1 MPLAAGARLDD
12 PDTGI
17 TGALMDVNRQDLERR
32 YADVND
38 QELLDRYAS
47 GTLTEL
53 AESVVRAELR
63 RRGLTPPEAPAPS
76 EDVAPAAIPRAA
88 GPLVPIAA
96 QLTWSEANILCSLL
110 HSEGIAAEPMDAY
123 LATAHPILSSVTGG
137 IRILVPESNLARV
150 HEVIA
155 ALKRGDYA
163 LEEDVDPSANG

>member
-1 MPLAAGARLDD
+1 LPPALDW
-12 PDTGI
+12 TI
-17 TGALMDVNRQDLERR
+17 LTRAFAGALMDVNRQELERR
-32 YADVND
+32 YAEVND
-38 QELLDRYAS
+38 QELLDRDAS

-53 AESVVRAELR
+53 AKSVVRAELR
-63 RRGLTPPEAPAPS
+63 RRGITPPTPTPREGHTPAPP
-76 EDVAPAAIPRAA
+76 PAAA

-110 HSEGIAAEPMDAY
+110 HSEGIAAEPMDSY

-137 IRILVPESNLARV
+137 IRILVPEAEVAHV

-163 LEEDVDPSANG
+163 LEENVDPSANG